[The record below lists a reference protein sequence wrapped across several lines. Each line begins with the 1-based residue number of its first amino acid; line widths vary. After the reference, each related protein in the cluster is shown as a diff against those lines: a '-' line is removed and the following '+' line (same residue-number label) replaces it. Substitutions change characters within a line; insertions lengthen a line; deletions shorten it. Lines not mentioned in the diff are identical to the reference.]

1 MSLGSNLTLRF
12 NPSFRR
18 AAGTTYSTPLRPD
31 VIIDNQKGQ
40 HAFDA
45 KFRLDRFE
53 SAENEADDDL
63 STYKRVDLYKMH
75 TYRDAIAGLKTAFVV
90 YPGTEFVFFERSG
103 VRRTDPT
110 TVALADGVGAV
121 PLRPV
126 DADPGSTL
134 RRVLAVLVSP

>member
-1 MSLGSNLTLRF
+1 
-12 NPSFRR
+12 
-18 AAGTTYSTPLRPD
+18 
-31 VIIDNQKGQ
+31 
-40 HAFDA
+40 
-45 KFRLDRFE
+45 
-53 SAENEADDDL
+53 
-63 STYKRVDLYKMH
+63 MH